1 MTIVACILA
10 GALVLQYILNARE
23 RSHLIATYNH
33 ELAKMA
39 DRIQHPEVRQIEPGL
54 QVEHEP
60 PKDEA
65 ELAHIGQIVPEF
77 VRVGETGEVDG

>member
-1 MTIVACILA
+1 MTIIAAILA

-33 ELAKMA
+33 ELAKLA
-39 DRIQHPEVRQIEPGL
+39 DRIQHPEIRQVEPGPMI
-54 QVEHEP
+54 EHEP

-77 VRVGETGEVDG
+77 VNVGEGAENG

>member
-1 MTIVACILA
+1 MTIVASILA
-10 GALVLQYILNARE
+10 AGIVLQYVLNARE

-33 ELAKMA
+33 ELAKLA
-39 DRIQHPEVRQIEPGL
+39 DRIQHPEIRQVEPGPMI
-54 QVEHEP
+54 EHEP

-77 VRVGETGEVDG
+77 VRVGETGVEDV